1 MANHAPI
8 EAAEIQITRIFISSG
23 HAYWT
28 KGDEEPFGHAIQ
40 ELTEVECMAGMGLRG
55 DRHSVGKAT
64 RKGQVTFMSESAIE
78 AIRNEFQLPHLPS
91 SVFRRNIIVRGV
103 ELSALLNKRFEIQ
116 GVWFEGAQECK
127 PCKWM
132 DEVVAP
138 GAKKFMQQGF
148 RGGLRAKILCD
159 GVLTIGPEFNGANCL
174 VARFRTQ
181 RVEEE
186 QRKRREIKHEDTE
199 AGSILRFLAK
209 HRQRFELVLYDFLS
223 GSIF

>member
-1 MANHAPI
+1 MAEAPEPMIAILFRGFIFKTCPCVCVAQGVHSRRHQGHTMANHAPI

-55 DRHSVGKAT
+55 DRHSVGKAN

-138 GAKKFMQQGF
+138 
-148 RGGLRAKILCD
+148 
-159 GVLTIGPEFNGANCL
+159 
-174 VARFRTQ
+174 
-181 RVEEE
+181 E
-186 QRKRREIKHEDTE
+186 QRNSCNRDFE
-199 AGSILRFLAK
+199 AG
-209 HRQRFELVLYDFLS
+209 
-223 GSIF
+223 